1 MAKSRSSRAQ
11 GGANTKDKKMGS
23 TMYNLKFRPDQEYI
37 YFVYDPS
44 TSGLMFFTDD
54 LERDEYVEEV
64 MMLDYNEHGTHFDG
78 HSATM
83 IVTGVA
89 THQVRHV
96 GDDLLKWGLCHLG
109 ADESGLG

>member
-1 MAKSRSSRAQ
+1 
-11 GGANTKDKKMGS
+11 MGS
-23 TMYNLKFRPDQEYI
+23 TMYNIKFKPDSEYI
-37 YFVYDPS
+37 YFLFDPA
-44 TSGLMFFTDD
+44 TSCIMFFIDD

-64 MMLDYNEHGTHFDG
+64 MMKEYDEHGVHFDG
-78 HSATM
+78 HAAGM